1 MENDSGHNGDDNN
14 NANKTG
20 TTKTIDGLMQATVMN
35 NNETRQ
41 GLINLV
47 RIFGSN
53 CSCPWWTRA
62 DWQSLTHT
70 DTHTHTHTITF
81 KYYRKSKS
89 NKSDS
94 DSNQIEIWF
103 SGLFRSFWLA
113 RAWLMRSIW
122 CLKQR
127 NKKTDTRTKFKK
139 SVIKMYS
146 RIKTSN
152 RFLINRQGWGG

>member
-53 CSCPWWTRA
+53 CSCPWWARA

-70 DTHTHTHTITF
+70 DTHTHTHTHTHT
-81 KYYRKSKS
+81 RSHS
-89 NKSDS
+89 NIIGNQNQTNPIQIQIRSKSDS
-94 DSNQIEIWF
+94 VDC
-103 SGLFRSFWLA
+103 SGHSDWLG
-113 RAWLMRSIW
+113 LDW
-122 CLKQR
+122 CVPFDVWNKGIKKQTQEPNLR
-127 NKKTDTRTKFKK
+127 K
-139 SVIKMYS
+139 V
-146 RIKTSN
+146 
-152 RFLINRQGWGG
+152 